1 MVERQVVALEVEGS
15 SPSSYPI
22 LSNEI
27 EMLSNIKV
35 VLTLKNKLLP
45 NYALKFCRSS
55 AAFRSV
61 RSPSPRDVNIYK
73 KTK

>member
-22 LSNEI
+22 LSKEI
-27 EMLSNIKV
+27 EMLSSIKV

-45 NYALKFCRSS
+45 DHALKFYRTRAALRS
-55 AAFRSV
+55 ARSL
-61 RSPSPRDVNIYK
+61 SPRNPNAHK